1 MVRPDPGANCPHK
14 RFPSKVYMA
23 SSEDGGALS
32 QRPEGDTGVKLQESA
47 RTDAL
52 LPLDRRQET
61 AADVHVAGEARTE
74 GPMLSLLLQDQR
86 VPDALVLEQQRQL
99 QIVKAKTM
107 FEVRWS
113 SLSVCPAAGDFWT

>member
-1 MVRPDPGANCPHK
+1 
-14 RFPSKVYMA
+14 MA
-23 SSEDGGALS
+23 SPHVKTRDMDLPSTRSPAASRVSEDGEALS
-32 QRPEGDTGVKLQESA
+32 QRRKG
-47 RTDAL
+47 TDAL
-52 LPLDRRQET
+52 LPLPAAGGRDRRQET

-74 GPMLSLLLQDQR
+74 GPM
-86 VPDALVLEQQRQL
+86 DALVLEQQRQL

>member
-1 MVRPDPGANCPHK
+1 
-14 RFPSKVYMA
+14 MA
-23 SSEDGGALS
+23 SPEDGGALS

-47 RTDAL
+47 RTDTL

-74 GPMLSLLLQDQR
+74 GPMLS
-86 VPDALVLEQQRQL
+86 PDALVLEQQRQL

-113 SLSVCPAAGDFWT
+113 SLSVFPAAGDFWT

>member
-1 MVRPDPGANCPHK
+1 
-14 RFPSKVYMA
+14 MA
-23 SSEDGGALS
+23 SPEDGGALS

-47 RTDAL
+47 RTDTL

-74 GPMLSLLLQDQR
+74 GPMLS
-86 VPDALVLEQQRQL
+86 PDALVLEQQRQL

>member
-1 MVRPDPGANCPHK
+1 
-14 RFPSKVYMA
+14 MA
-23 SSEDGGALS
+23 SPHVKTRDMDLPSTRSPAASRVSEDGEALS
-32 QRPEGDTGVKLQESA
+32 QRRKG
-47 RTDAL
+47 TDAL
-52 LPLDRRQET
+52 LPLPAAGGRDRRQET